1 MLDFCLKKRQCQE
14 NISSGKSSPWGVR
27 GRFRVRLGIGLGLEP
42 GGLFPRGL
50 RRKRHCFNG
59 EQQKVIEMKGIILVK
74 VDEM

>member
-1 MLDFCLKKRQCQE
+1 MLDFCLKKRRCQE
-14 NISSGKSSPWGVR
+14 SISPEKSPPR
-27 GRFRVRLGIGLGLEP
+27 EFRRRFRVRLGIGLGLEP